1 MEPDL
6 EAGYRVNSRD
16 LLGKNQSEGMLKG
29 LSIMNVCLKRWLVLL
44 ALLAASSCAAGAVSS
59 DQKAE
64 DSTLGVFG
72 NANMDANVDE
82 EDISYLQ
89 GIIDGKNEKT
99 KLADANFDGKIDEKD
114 ALMIEKII
122 DGTENELTVIDS
134 ANRTVTVKMPV
145 TKVVVAYMGPHE
157 AMAILAKQKIAGWEG
172 GIPKYRG
179 DLVEKAGLE
188 DVPIVGEG
196 LDGSGLDYEK
206 ILEINPDVVLAT
218 SFCANEI
225 ADKISESGQ
234 EGIPVIALDFDEA
247 GTQDMIQEFRKLG
260 LIVGNEEKAEE
271 VVNWLL
277 KYDGIIENRTNS
289 LPESEIPTYYLEAW
303 SKQYVTLGSNVYDGK
318 ALVGCGGRNII
329 DGSDFVAGTY
339 GQYEVDPEWVL
350 DQNPEFMFI
359 WVKVS
364 SDPAGFSWTE
374 DDAKKEL
381 AEDIARPGWDKLDA
395 VKNGRV
401 YIYHRTMAMS
411 PRYIVARLYFAKW
424 LHPELFK
431 DIDPESIHK
440 EYWKKFLGIDLTGVW
455 AYPPPT

>member
-1 MEPDL
+1 MR
-6 EAGYRVNSRD
+6 AY
-16 LLGKNQSEGMLKG
+16 LK
-29 LSIMNVCLKRWLVLL
+29 LRPVLL
-44 ALLAASSCAAGAVSS
+44 ILMAASSCALGAVSS

-64 DSTLGVFG
+64 DFTLEIFG
-72 NANMDANVDE
+72 NANMDAYVNEMDV
-82 EDISYLQ
+82 SYLQ

-99 KLADANFDGKIDEKD
+99 KLADANFDGKVDEKD
-114 ALMIEKII
+114 VIMVEDIINAKEK
-122 DGTENELTVIDS
+122 ELNIIDS
-134 ANRTVTVKMPV
+134 ANRTVTIRMPV
-145 TKVVVAYMGPHE
+145 SKIVVAYMGPHE
-157 AMAILAKQKIAGWEG
+157 PMIILAKNKIAGWEG

-179 DLVEKAGLE
+179 DIVEKAGLK

-206 ILEINPDVVLAT
+206 IIEINPDIILAT
-218 SFCANEI
+218 SVCANEI
-225 ADKISESGQ
+225 ADKINETGSQ
-234 EGIPVIALDFDEA
+234 RIPVIALDFDEA
-247 GTQDMIQEFRKLG
+247 GTQDMVQEFRKLG
-260 LIVGNEEKAEE
+260 MIVGNEKKAEE
-271 VVNWLL
+271 VIDWLL

-318 ALVGCGGRNII
+318 ALAGCGGRNVV
-329 DGSDFVAGTY
+329 DGSDFVAGSY

-350 DQNPEFMFI
+350 DQNPDFIFI

-424 LHPELFK
+424 LHPELFR

-440 EYWKKFLGIDLTGVW
+440 EYWRQFLDIDLTGVW
-455 AYPPPT
+455 AYPAPS

>member
-1 MEPDL
+1 M
-6 EAGYRVNSRD
+6 
-16 LLGKNQSEGMLKG
+16 
-29 LSIMNVCLKRWLVLL
+29 
-44 ALLAASSCAAGAVSS
+44 AASPYALGALSG

-64 DSTLGVFG
+64 DFTLGIFG
-72 NANMDANVDE
+72 NANMDAKVDE
-82 EDISYLQ
+82 DDISYLQ

-99 KLADANFDGKIDEKD
+99 KLADANFDGKVDEND
-114 ALMIEKII
+114 AIMIEEII
-122 DGTENELTVIDS
+122 NGEEKELTVIDS

-145 TKVVVAYMGPHE
+145 ANVVIAYMGPHE
-157 AMAILAKQKIAGWEG
+157 PMIILAKEKIAGWEG

-179 DLVEKAGLE
+179 DIVEKAGLE
-188 DVPIVGEG
+188 DVPLVGEG

-206 ILEINPDVVLAT
+206 ILEINPDIILAT
-218 SFCANEI
+218 SFCAKEI
-225 ADKISESGQ
+225 ADKINETGNQ
-234 EGIPVIALDFDEA
+234 GIPVIALDFDEA
-247 GTQDMIQEFRKLG
+247 GTQEMIQEFRKLG

-271 VVNWLL
+271 VVDWIL
-277 KYDGIIENRTNS
+277 KYDGIIENRTNN

-303 SKQYVTLGSNVYDGK
+303 SKQYVTLGSNAYDGK
-318 ALVGCGGRNII
+318 ALAGCGGRNII
-329 DGSDFVAGTY
+329 DGSDFVAGSY

-350 DQNPEFMFI
+350 DQNPEFIFI

-374 DDAKKEL
+374 DNAKLEL

-431 DIDPESIHK
+431 DIDPESIHR
-440 EYWKKFLGIDLTGVW
+440 EYWKKFLDIDLNGVW
-455 AYPPPT
+455 VYPPPA